1 MTRFALKAAAAAA
14 MAFCAAC
21 SVQAG
26 GFMLYEQSVAGTGR
40 AYAGAGVH
48 RNDDLSAAW
57 YNPAG
62 MTLLEG
68 TQIQFGGT
76 IVFTTMD
83 LHADAAMGGRDNG
96 RKKFV
101 PVPNMYLTHKV
112 NDSWWLGL
120 SLNVPYGMAQEYAR
134 GRMMN
139 NWGVNS
145 EMKVFDISPTV
156 AYKVNDKLSLGGGI
170 SIQYA
175 KSWVE
180 SAQIQTNPQSPY
192 AGKLAYGRLVA
203 DSWSAGFNLGV
214 MWTPVETLRLG
225 IGWRSEVRHDADG
238 TYRFG
243 MGAVGDSRP
252 TNYMWSGKGSATVR
266 APQNITLSAVWDVT
280 PKWDLAATIRWYEW
294 SSFDK
299 LIIKND
305 IPQLAGEG
313 STTTLQN
320 DWKNSWFFSV
330 GTDYRINDEWTVRA
344 GFAYEDSPV
353 VNEKRTALIPDA
365 DRIWLSLGATWH
377 MTKQMQT
384 DFGFTWIHGVGNMG
398 LYKGD
403 KKVAEYEN
411 IDCILLGAQM
421 VYKF

>member
-1 MTRFALKAAAAAA
+1 VS
-14 MAFCAAC
+14 

-48 RNDDLSAAW
+48 RDDDLSAAW

-62 MTLLEG
+62 MTLLDG

-83 LHADAAMGGRDNG
+83 LHASPMMGGRDNG

-145 EMKVFDISPTV
+145 EMKVFDLSPSI
-156 AYKVNDKLSLGGGI
+156 AYKVNDKLSVGGGF

-180 SAQIQTNPQSPY
+180 SAEYQAKGPY
-192 AGKLAYGRLVA
+192 QGKLAYGRLVA
-203 DSWSAGFNLGV
+203 DSWSAGVNLGV

-243 MGAVGDSRP
+243 IGNLGDSSP
-252 TNYMWSGKGSATVR
+252 TAYSIHAKGSATVR

-280 PKWDLAATIRWYEW
+280 PKWDLAATIRWYQW

-305 IPQLAGEG
+305 SKQLAMMGA
-313 STTTLQN
+313 STKVMDN
-320 DWKNSWFFSV
+320 DWKNSWFFSI

-365 DRIWLSLGATWH
+365 DRIWISLGATWK
-377 MTKQMQT
+377 MNKQLRT

-398 LYKGD
+398 LYKGEQ
-403 KKVAEYEN
+403 KVAEYDN